1 VFFISIEMGTRLYP
15 MTSSVSVMEKLAGV
29 EPGSARTW
37 EIIKAAEEALADAVD
52 PCELR
57 ACACMPDGEEIGWAI
72 FQATKGSDA
81 ARFNTFKLF
90 GYGKFDLSLI
100 PEEQRVT
107 GHTTDPELCKKL
119 LQSSTAFPLNIHEIL
134 ELSSGLAWG

>member
-1 VFFISIEMGTRLYP
+1 MVFFISIEMGTRLYP

-37 EIIKAAEEALADAVD
+37 EIIKAAEKALADAVD
-52 PCELR
+52 PGELR
-57 ACACMPDGEEIGWAI
+57 ACMPDGEEIGWAI
-72 FQATKGSDA
+72 FQATQGSDA
-81 ARFNTFKLF
+81 ARFNTFELF

-119 LQSSTAFPLNIHEIL
+119 LQSSTAFPHNIHEIL